1 MSMPDESRARPRAG
15 AGASAGTLRV
25 LLVDDEPLVRRGLRA
40 FLAEEPDVTVVGE
53 ARDGNEAVDRIRSL
67 RPDIV
72 FLDVQMPERDGF
84 GVLAALAPEERPA
97 IVFVTAFDA
106 YAVRAFDVHAV
117 DYLVKPFD
125 EERFRTALA
134 RVRERHARRSDGESG
149 DAAAAPALRAADLD
163 ALLRALRAAPAGGPY
178 LERLLVKERDRT
190 VVLPVDEVDWFEAA
204 DNYVRL
210 HTRAGTPLVRETIKT
225 LDAALDPRRFA
236 RVHRSAIVRL
246 AQVRALEPLF
256 HGDMAVVLRD
266 GTRLTLGRR
275 HREEF
280 EARLRRGWGVGPS
293 R

>member
-1 MSMPDESRARPRAG
+1 MKGATMPEAPP
-15 AGASAGTLRV
+15 LRV

-40 FLAEEPDVTVVGE
+40 FLDAEPGMVVVGE

-84 GVLAALAPEERPA
+84 GVLAALSPEERPA
-97 IVFVTAFDA
+97 MVFVTAYDA

-125 EERFRTALA
+125 EERLRTAVA
-134 RVRERHARRSDGESG
+134 RVRARHAAARGAG
-149 DAAAAPALRAADLD
+149 AGAGGVDAASAAAVD
-163 ALLRALRAAPAGGPY
+163 ALLRALRATPGADGQY
-178 LERLLVKERDRT
+178 LERILVKERDRT
-190 VVLPVDEVDWFEAA
+190 VVVPVEDVNWFEAE

-210 HTRAGTPLVRETIKT
+210 HTRAGTPLVRETIKA

-256 HGDMAVVLRD
+256 HGDVAVVLRD
-266 GTRLTLGRR
+266 GTRLTLGRTYR
-275 HREEF
+275 AEF
-280 EARLRRGWGVGPS
+280 EARLRGRAGSGGS
-293 R
+293 